1 MSYLDPLFKTLGI
14 LAKNKEVYEVAL
26 THSSV
31 NAVSNKKHQD
41 YERLEFLGD
50 SMVGEVAGE
59 LCYRYHP
66 EMQQGDLSILK
77 SQFIRTESEADL
89 AKAMGLVPYI
99 KVGPSFTG
107 KVEDNLSVLEDC
119 FESFIGAMLLD
130 QGLEFTHKFVWKL
143 FEEPIKFGTIL
154 YEENPKS
161 ELQEAIQAD
170 TKETVVYKLLKEEGP
185 DHDKIFTLGVFID
198 NKLIASGMGYSKQ
211 QAQTKAAA
219 AAIRRYKTDAKK
231 AKK

>member
-99 KVGPSFTG
+99 KVGPSFAG

-130 QGLEFTHKFVWKL
+130 QGLEFTHKFV
-143 FEEPIKFGTIL
+143 
-154 YEENPKS
+154 
-161 ELQEAIQAD
+161 
-170 TKETVVYKLLKEEGP
+170 
-185 DHDKIFTLGVFID
+185 
-198 NKLIASGMGYSKQ
+198 
-211 QAQTKAAA
+211 
-219 AAIRRYKTDAKK
+219 
-231 AKK
+231 